1 MSIKT
6 TRWDSAEHL
15 QTDEDVAL
23 YLQACMEE
31 GGEDPDFM
39 IHVLGVLEK
48 AKHGGSERPEA
59 PQSS

>member
-15 QTDEDVAL
+15 QTEKDVAL

-31 GGEDPDFM
+31 GSDDPDFM
-39 IHVLGVLEK
+39 IHALGVLKK
-48 AKHGGSERPEA
+48 AKHSGSERPEA
-59 PQSS
+59 PKAS